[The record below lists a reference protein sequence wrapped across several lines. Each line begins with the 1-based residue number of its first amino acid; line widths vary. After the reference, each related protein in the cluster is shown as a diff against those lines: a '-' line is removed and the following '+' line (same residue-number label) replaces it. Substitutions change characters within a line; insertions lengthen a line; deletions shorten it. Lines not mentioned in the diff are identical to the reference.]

1 MSNNPNDEVGLYQAD
16 GGHAHASDALIHA
29 EDSGYHKSLKPGRSR

>member
-1 MSNNPNDEVGLYQAD
+1 MPNNPNDEVGLYQAD

-29 EDSGYHKSLKPGRSR
+29 EDSGYPRDASTPPA